1 MTEYQE
7 KQWKIFICNVTF
19 SLFIFYMSMQM
30 LFAFDIIFT
39 SHSLE

>member
-7 KQWKIFICNVTF
+7 KQWNIFICNVSF
-19 SLFIFYMSMQM
+19 SLFYSNGMQL

-39 SHSLE
+39 PHSLE